1 MNLLNMN
8 RPEKPVRAAL
18 AVLLLWCSL
27 SVHAEQYTVPLFV
40 SASVGGGPQG
50 VLRLV
55 NGADADAAVSI
66 RAIDDAGHRTDAA
79 MLTLGA
85 GAAVQLSAAELQ
97 SGNAAK
103 GLPAGL
109 GTLAGDVRLAID
121 SDLPVVPSAY
131 VRGADGALAEMNATV
146 LGAADAS
153 RFPGA
158 GQTAYAG
165 EDGRRYDI
173 ALFHPAGNAAQP
185 SRLRLVNPNDAEA
198 RVTIGARDDAGNPAP
213 GGSVQLT
220 LPAGGARTL
229 TARQL
234 EAGDGASL
242 TGRLGAGVGNWR
254 LSVSSDRPIQ
264 ALNVTLDASG
274 GWRNL
279 STTAV
284 DGWAPADA
292 AAFEARF
299 LDRALVLRNGE
310 APGGFHVRAESRF
323 ADLDAPDDIAH
334 YVYER
339 AGRDTGRVQLQSAEC
354 GVNLRIDLY
363 FAAAGEGWYNS
374 ACADGLEPGEYRGG
388 GLWMALP
395 PQAVPLDMGGELADR
410 VLVAGAPIAAIAL
423 PEAAGGPGG
432 AGGLSYTLS
441 PEVLGLSFD
450 PATRRLAGTPSEAGD
465 YVMTY
470 TVRAASG
477 DRDWRRFRLAVSGGA
492 GGRSTGTFG
501 AGDTL
506 SGLPADGWRP
516 DGLANG
522 TFRVEG
528 GDAAVELAHRGHFE
542 SGGQRY
548 TCLSVDGC
556 VIRNREIASGSIL
569 RAALGDGDG
578 TRADTLPSFANATGP
593 GDQTYTAD
601 TAIAAL
607 VLPAASGGDGALI
620 YTLTPSIPGLTFD
633 AAARRLRGTPRTVGS
648 YDMTY
653 TATDADGDSDSIR
666 FTVTVEAVANND
678 EFAER
683 FTLADGETVSP
694 EGITFA
700 NGRFH
705 IVDGI
710 RDKVYA
716 YTASGARDPVADF
729 ELDDDNDFPTGI
741 AFANG
746 RFYVVEG
753 IGFRDKVYAYAASG
767 ARDPVTDFELDDD
780 NGRPVGIAFANGRFH
795 IVDESDDKVYAY
807 AASGARDPVADFEL
821 DGDNGRPVGIAF
833 ANGRLHI
840 LNSSINDSIFSY
852 DILSSE
858 YPELAASATVSDRSL
873 DAGERFT
880 LNAVVRNLGTLSAAP
895 TTLRYYL
902 STDSE
907 FSTSDAEVATAGI
920 EGLASGAITR
930 EPLGLTAPSTGGC
943 YFCGVCVDAV
953 DGEGTAANNCS
964 DSIAIAV
971 GEQPDLAISSFVVDA
986 PASANIFTEIKATVR
1001 VTNHGGITSPPSQ
1014 LHFSGGRSFAVDVPP
1029 LAPGE
1034 RDTFNVTVG
1043 TASLGSTTYEAC
1055 IDFPCD
1061 ENTDNN
1067 CGDDTVFYGIG
1078 TATNGPMRMELDK

>member
-8 RPEKPVRAAL
+8 RPEKPVRVAL
-18 AVLLLWCSL
+18 AVLLLWCSI

-121 SDLPVVPSAY
+121 SDVPVVPSAY
-131 VRGADGALAEMNATV
+131 VRGADGALAAMNATV

-158 GQTAYAG
+158 GQTAGAG

-173 ALFHPAGNAAQP
+173 ALFHPAGHAAQP
-185 SRLRLVNPNDAEA
+185 SRLRLVNANDAEA

-229 TARQL
+229 TAQQL

-264 ALNVTLDASG
+264 ALNVTLDAAG

-299 LDRALVLRNGE
+299 LGRALVLRNGE
-310 APGGFHVRAESRF
+310 APGGFHVRAQSRF
-323 ADLDAPDDIAH
+323 ADLGAPGDGTQYA
-334 YVYER
+334 YER

-395 PQAVPLDMGGELADR
+395 PQAVPLDLGGELADR
-410 VLVAGAPIAAIAL
+410 VLAAGAPIAAIAL
-423 PEAAGGPGG
+423 PEAAGAG
-432 AGGLSYTLS
+432 AGDLSYTLS
-441 PEVLGLSFD
+441 PEVPGLSFD

-477 DRDWRRFRLAVSGGA
+477 DRDWRRFRLAVSGGDD
-492 GGRSTGTFG
+492 GRPTGTFG

-528 GDAAVELAHRGHFE
+528 GDAAVELRHRGHWE

-556 VIRNREIASGSIL
+556 VIRDREIASGSIL

-601 TAIAAL
+601 TAIVAL

-620 YTLTPSIPGLTFD
+620 YTLTPSIAGLTFD
-633 AAARRLRGTPRTVGS
+633 AAARRLRGTPRTAGS

-653 TATDADGDSDSIR
+653 TATDTDGDSDSIR

-729 ELDDDNDFPTGI
+729 ELDDDNDFPKGI

-753 IGFRDKVYAYAASG
+753 IGFRD
-767 ARDPVTDFELDDD
+767 R
-780 NGRPVGIAFANGRFH
+780 
-795 IVDESDDKVYAY
+795 VYAY

-821 DGDNGRPVGIAF
+821 DDDNGRPVGIAF

-964 DSIAIAV
+964 DSIVIAV

-1001 VTNHGGITSPPSQ
+1001 VTNNGGITSPPSQ

-1034 RDTFNVTVG
+1034 RETFNVTVG

-1078 TATNGPMRMELDK
+1078 TATNGQMRMEHDK